1 MTTLGRIRSFAPTA
15 AKLAD
20 SKGEYLSVIKA
31 RRQEEAAARKEREVR
46 HSQHTSSTAG
56 TSGMQA
62 SQAAL
67 LLICETRKSAY
78 SAVPCASADGGMLVL
93 PAVRSDENVLTA
105 WLGCQQGRR
114 RRMLVEQQAARSAA
128 EGRVEADCLLEVLV
142 RRSTE
147 EQKLAQHLWQLQQEK
162 VGRVAPNSPAYSCL
176 LACWL
181 SQLSLR
187 QASGNC
193 T

>member
-1 MTTLGRIRSFAPTA
+1 MATLGRIRSFAPTA

-46 HSQHTSSTAG
+46 VPSRCKPVMPSKHRSVRGPTISPSSKSNSHTQHARL
-56 TSGMQA
+56 QA
-62 SQAAL
+62 TL
-67 LLICETRKSAY
+67 KCI
-78 SAVPCASADGGMLVL
+78 PCPQLYQQQVY
-93 PAVRSDENVLTA
+93 A
-105 WLGCQQGRR
+105 WLCLDMQGRR

-142 RRSTE
+142 RRSAE

-162 VGRVAPNSPAYSCL
+162 VNQRFKL
-176 LACWL
+176 
-181 SQLSLR
+181 QR
-187 QASGNC
+187 
-193 T
+193 